1 MRRLTLAEIV
11 ASVAADSLDGAAGS
25 LTIDRVTT
33 DSRHVRPGDL
43 FWALA
48 GERFDGHEFVAQ
60 AFAAG
65 AAAAVVRCDFVGQP
79 FQADK
84 SAQKVGLERPTYL
97 LRVDD
102 TKLALGRF
110 AAWYR
115 RTCQALVIAVTG
127 SVGKT
132 STREAIYAVLSR
144 RWQGVRSL
152 KNFNNDIGVPLSL
165 LELEPE
171 HQFAVIELGASGPG
185 EIARLTEIVAP
196 RIGVLTAIGSAH
208 LEGFGSIEGVAR
220 AKAELIAG
228 LGKNG
233 IAVLNGDDARVQAV
247 GEAARCGVLW
257 YGTRAGTYGL
267 FARGHDIETAGET
280 TWFRLDAGRLVK
292 LAAPGRHQVY
302 AALAAIVVGRWMGM
316 ADREIAAGLENYRPA
331 AMRCQVERLGGV
343 TVINDAYN
351 ASPPSM
357 WAALEM
363 LATWPTKGR
372 RVLVCG
378 DMLELGRYGPEM
390 HRRLGDEIARRM
402 SIDYCIAVGPLSAVV
417 VDAARKA
424 GKSPE
429 SIMHCESVEQAAEF
443 LRQNARDGDVVLVK
457 ASRAMQLER
466 VVAGIPP
473 RSAA

>member
-1 MRRLTLAEIV
+1 
-11 ASVAADSLDGAAGS
+11 
-25 LTIDRVTT
+25 
-33 DSRHVRPGDL
+33 
-43 FWALA
+43 
-48 GERFDGHEFVAQ
+48 
-60 AFAAG
+60 
-65 AAAAVVRCDFVGQP
+65 
-79 FQADK
+79 
-84 SAQKVGLERPTYL
+84 
-97 LRVDD
+97 
-102 TKLALGRF
+102 
-110 AAWYR
+110 
-115 RTCQALVIAVTG
+115 VIAVTG

-144 RWQGVRSL
+144 RWPGVRSL

-185 EIARLTEIVAP
+185 EIARLTEIVEP

-208 LEGFGSIEGVAR
+208 LEGFGSIDGVMR

-228 LGKNG
+228 LGRNG
-233 IAVLNGDDARVQAV
+233 IAVLNGDDPRVQMI
-247 GEAARCGVLW
+247 GEATGRGVLW

-267 FARGHDIETAGET
+267 YAQAQHIETAGET
-280 TWFRLDAGRLVK
+280 TWFCLDGGRLIK

-316 ADREIAAGLENYRPA
+316 ADREIAAGLEDYRPA
-331 AMRCQVERLGGV
+331 AMRCQVERLAGV

-357 WAALEM
+357 WAALDM
-363 LATWPTKGR
+363 LSTWPTTGR

-390 HRRLGDEIARRM
+390 HRRLGEEIARRP
-402 SIDYCIAVGPLSAVV
+402 SIACCIAVGPLSAVV

-424 GKSPE
+424 GNRADTLV
-429 SIMHCESVEQAAEF
+429 HCESVEQAVDH
-443 LRQNARDGDVVLVK
+443 LRQIVQADDVILVK

-466 VVAGIPP
+466 VIAGMQP
-473 RSAA
+473 RTAA

>member
-1 MRRLTLAEIV
+1 
-11 ASVAADSLDGAAGS
+11 
-25 LTIDRVTT
+25 
-33 DSRHVRPGDL
+33 
-43 FWALA
+43 
-48 GERFDGHEFVAQ
+48 
-60 AFAAG
+60 
-65 AAAAVVRCDFVGQP
+65 
-79 FQADK
+79 
-84 SAQKVGLERPTYL
+84 
-97 LRVDD
+97 
-102 TKLALGRF
+102 
-110 AAWYR
+110 
-115 RTCQALVIAVTG
+115 
-127 SVGKT
+127 
-132 STREAIYAVLSR
+132 VLSR
-144 RWQGVRSL
+144 RWSGVRSL
-152 KNFNNDIGVPLSL
+152 KNFNNDVGVPLSL

-208 LEGFGSIEGVAR
+208 LEGFGSVEGVMR

-233 IAVLNGDDARVQAV
+233 IAVLNADDARVQMI
-247 GEAARCGVLW
+247 GEATRRGVLW

-267 FARGHDIETAGET
+267 FAQAQNIETAGET
-280 TWFRLDAGRLVK
+280 TWFRLDGGRLIK

-302 AALAAIVVGRWMGM
+302 AALAAVVVGRWMGM

-357 WAALEM
+357 WAAVEM
-363 LATWPTKGR
+363 LATWPTTGR

-390 HRRLGDEIARRM
+390 HRRLGDEIARRE
-402 SIDYCIAVGPLSAVV
+402 SINCCIAVGPLSAVV
-417 VDAARKA
+417 VDTARKA
-424 GKSPE
+424 GKSAE
-429 SIMHCESVEQAAEF
+429 SIVHCESVERAAE
-443 LRQNARDGDVVLVK
+443 LLPQIIRAGDVVLLK

-466 VVAGIPP
+466 VIAGIQP
-473 RSAA
+473 RTAA